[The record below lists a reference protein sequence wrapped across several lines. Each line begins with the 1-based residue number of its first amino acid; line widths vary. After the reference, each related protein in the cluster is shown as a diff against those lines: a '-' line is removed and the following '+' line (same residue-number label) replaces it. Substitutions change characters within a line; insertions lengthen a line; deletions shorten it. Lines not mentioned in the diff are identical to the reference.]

1 MTTETVPAARLP
13 KATAC
18 ALISDIAIGWADI
31 AACAFLNSNVL
42 HPSGSKEYAMPR
54 LPQLLTNALK
64 PPVKTT
70 GSQPKSSRKWISP
83 FFRNRSSAA
92 GASGPNPH
100 SPAMPQAGHMDEI
113 LGINL
118 RNSIIAKYNPR
129 WAIEQARDKVAA
141 KVALNAGGV
150 VTTGTVCVISSYGDL
165 LDFDPLRDLP
175 DNWAIKPARGSQG
188 DGILLAVRR
197 EWDNWYKGS
206 GGRLTPADVMNH
218 LRRIIDGGFSGDT
231 AAEDAAL
238 IEPLIRPDKRI
249 ASLVPEGL
257 PDVRVIS
264 LREHPLMAMMR
275 LPTIA
280 SDGKAN
286 LHQRA
291 IGAAV
296 DIETGIITRAMVIG
310 EVITHHPDTGTKLI
324 GHQLPDWDRVLLMSS
339 KCSAAIGLGY
349 LGVDIILDENDGPMI
364 LEVNAHPGIEI
375 QNINQKGL
383 RRAMALAGE
392 KFN

>member
-1 MTTETVPAARLP
+1 
-13 KATAC
+13 
-18 ALISDIAIGWADI
+18 
-31 AACAFLNSNVL
+31 
-42 HPSGSKEYAMPR
+42 MPR
-54 LPQLLTNALK
+54 LPQLLMNALK
-64 PPVKTT
+64 PP
-70 GSQPKSSRKWISP
+70 GSTKANPPKQSRTRSSP
-83 FFRNRSSAA
+83 FFRSRASAA
-92 GASGPNPH
+92 TGTAAG
-100 SPAMPQAGHMDEI
+100 SPPSLPQAGHIDDI

-118 RNSIIAKYNPR
+118 RNAMIAKYNPR

-150 VTTGTVCVISSYGDL
+150 VTTGTVCVISSYGEL

-175 DNWAIKPARGSQG
+175 DSWAIKPARGSQG
-188 DGILLAVRR
+188 DGILLAIRR
-197 EWDNWYKGS
+197 EDNNWYKGS
-206 GGRLTPADVMNH
+206 GGKLTPADVMNH

-296 DIETGIITRAMVIG
+296 DIDTGIITRAMVVG

-324 GHQLPDWDRVLLMSS
+324 GHQLPEWDVVLEMSS
-339 KCSAAIGLGY
+339 RCSAAIGLGY

>member
-1 MTTETVPAARLP
+1 M
-13 KATAC
+13 
-18 ALISDIAIGWADI
+18 
-31 AACAFLNSNVL
+31 
-42 HPSGSKEYAMPR
+42 
-54 LPQLLTNALK
+54 
-64 PPVKTT
+64 
-70 GSQPKSSRKWISP
+70 
-83 FFRNRSSAA
+83 
-92 GASGPNPH
+92 
-100 SPAMPQAGHMDEI
+100 
-113 LGINL
+113 
-118 RNSIIAKYNPR
+118 
-129 WAIEQARDKVAA
+129 
-141 KVALNAGGV
+141 

-175 DNWAIKPARGSQG
+175 DSWAIKPARGSQG

-197 EWDNWYKGS
+197 EGNDWYKGS
-206 GGRLTPADVMNH
+206 GTKLTATDVMNH
-218 LRRIIDGGFSGDT
+218 LRRIVDGGFSGDT

-249 ASLVPEGL
+249 AGLVPEGL

-275 LPTIA
+275 IPTVA

-296 DIETGIITRAMVIG
+296 DIETGIITRAMVVG
-310 EVITHHPDTGTKLI
+310 QEITHHPDTGAKLI
-324 GHQLPDWDRVLLMSS
+324 DFTVPEWDRVLLMSS

-349 LGVDIILDENDGPMI
+349 LGVDIILDENDGPMV

-383 RRAMALAGE
+383 RRAMILAGE
-392 KFN
+392 KF

>member
-1 MTTETVPAARLP
+1 MLSNLSIWKRRRITPPP
-13 KATAC
+13 KT
-18 ALISDIAIGWADI
+18 
-31 AACAFLNSNVL
+31 
-42 HPSGSKEYAMPR
+42 PP
-54 LPQLLTNALK
+54 LLTATSPLK
-64 PPVKTT
+64 SRSDRP
-70 GSQPKSSRKWISP
+70 SSSP
-83 FFRNRSSAA
+83 NRSSPPVERNPSQDQRPP
-92 GASGPNPH
+92 GPSASTTSTKTRRAKFPLPLPSRFRH
-100 SPAMPQAGHMDEI
+100 SDADSPTPSSAQLLDEI

-118 RNSIIAKYNPR
+118 RNALIAKYNPR

-150 VTTGTVCVISSYGDL
+150 TTTGTIAVISSYGDL
-165 LDFDPLRDLP
+165 LSFDPVRDLP
-175 DNWAIKPARGSQG
+175 DSWAIKPARGSQG
-188 DGILLAVRR
+188 DGILLALRR
-197 EWDNWYKGS
+197 EGNNWFKGS
-206 GGRLTPADVMNH
+206 GTKLTPGDVMNH

-231 AAEDAAL
+231 GSDDAAL

-249 ASLVPEGL
+249 SALTPEGL

-275 LPTIA
+275 IPTLA

-296 DIETGIITRAMVIG
+296 DIDTGIITRAMVVG
-310 EVITHHPDTGTKLI
+310 KEITHHPDTNIQLI
-324 GHQLPDWDRVLLMSS
+324 GVKLPEWDRVLEISS

-349 LGVDIILDENDGPMI
+349 LGVDIILDENDGPMV

-383 RRAMALAGE
+383 RAKMIEAGE
-392 KFN
+392 KC

>member
-1 MTTETVPAARLP
+1 M
-13 KATAC
+13 
-18 ALISDIAIGWADI
+18 
-31 AACAFLNSNVL
+31 
-42 HPSGSKEYAMPR
+42 
-54 LPQLLTNALK
+54 
-64 PPVKTT
+64 
-70 GSQPKSSRKWISP
+70 
-83 FFRNRSSAA
+83 
-92 GASGPNPH
+92 
-100 SPAMPQAGHMDEI
+100 
-113 LGINL
+113 
-118 RNSIIAKYNPR
+118 
-129 WAIEQARDKVAA
+129 AA

-150 VTTGTVCVISSYGDL
+150 VTTGTICVISSYGDL

-175 DNWAIKPARGSQG
+175 DSWAIKPARGSQG
-188 DGILLAVRR
+188 DGIVLALRR
-197 EWDNWYKGS
+197 EGNNWYKGS
-206 GGRLTPADVMNH
+206 GTKLTPSDVVNH
-218 LRRIIDGGFSGDT
+218 IRRIVDGGFSGDS

-249 ASLVPEGL
+249 LELVPEGL

-275 LPTIA
+275 IPTLA

-296 DIETGIITRAMVIG
+296 DIDTGVITRAMVVG
-310 EVITHHPDTGTKLI
+310 REITHHPDTGFNLI
-324 GHQLPDWDRVLLMSS
+324 GVKLPEWDRVLEMSS

-349 LGVDIILDENDGPMI
+349 LGVDIILDENDGPMV

-383 RRAMALAGE
+383 RAKMLEAGE
-392 KFN
+392 KC

>member
-1 MTTETVPAARLP
+1 M
-13 KATAC
+13 
-18 ALISDIAIGWADI
+18 
-31 AACAFLNSNVL
+31 
-42 HPSGSKEYAMPR
+42 
-54 LPQLLTNALK
+54 
-64 PPVKTT
+64 
-70 GSQPKSSRKWISP
+70 
-83 FFRNRSSAA
+83 
-92 GASGPNPH
+92 
-100 SPAMPQAGHMDEI
+100 
-113 LGINL
+113 
-118 RNSIIAKYNPR
+118 
-129 WAIEQARDKVAA
+129 AA

-150 VTTGTVCVISSYGDL
+150 VTTGTICVISSYGDL
-165 LDFDPLRDLP
+165 LEFDPVRDLP
-175 DNWAIKPARGSQG
+175 DSWAIKPARGSQG
-188 DGILLAVRR
+188 DGILLALRR
-197 EWDNWYKGS
+197 EGNDWFKGS
-206 GGRLTPADVMNH
+206 GTRLTPGDVMH
-218 LRRIIDGGFSGDT
+218 HVRRIVDGGFSGDS

-238 IEPLIRPDKRI
+238 IEPLIRADPRI
-249 ASLVPEGL
+249 TKLVPEGL

-275 LPTIA
+275 IPTNA

-296 DIETGIITRAMVIG
+296 DIETGIITRAMCVG
-310 EVITHHPDTGTKLI
+310 HELTHHPDSGALLI
-324 GHQLPDWDRVLLMSS
+324 GFQVPEWDKVLEMSS

-392 KFN
+392 KFD